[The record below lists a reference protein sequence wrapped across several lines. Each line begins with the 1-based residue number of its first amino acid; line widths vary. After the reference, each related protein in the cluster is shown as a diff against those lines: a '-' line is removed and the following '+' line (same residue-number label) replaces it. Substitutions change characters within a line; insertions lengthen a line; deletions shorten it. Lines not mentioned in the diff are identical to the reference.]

1 MVMLTMS
8 SDHEKQ
14 TKKPK
19 KKPKNKNAS
28 KKSKVVDLTISLYNL
43 NKI

>member
-8 SDHEKQ
+8 SDNEKQ
-14 TKKPK
+14 TKNEK
-19 KKPKNKNAS
+19 KTKNKNAC

>member
-14 TKKPK
+14 TKKPPK
-19 KKPKNKNAS
+19 KQKTKTHA
-28 KKSKVVDLTISLYNL
+28 KKVKLLI
-43 NKI
+43 

>member
-14 TKKPK
+14 TKN
-19 KKPKNKNAS
+19 KNKNAC

>member
-14 TKKPK
+14 TKNE
-19 KKPKNKNAS
+19 KKPKNKNAC